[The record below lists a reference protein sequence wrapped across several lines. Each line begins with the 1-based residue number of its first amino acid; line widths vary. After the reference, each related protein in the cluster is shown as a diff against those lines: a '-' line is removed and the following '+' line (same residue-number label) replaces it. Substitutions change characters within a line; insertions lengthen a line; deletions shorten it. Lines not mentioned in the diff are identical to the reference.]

1 MLLALGFVAG
11 IAVLV
16 WLAIHGSGDEGP
28 VAQPMTSASGDLL
41 RAELGRC
48 NNLGAGAL
56 DDTGCKRAWAESR
69 RRFLGEPRPSG
80 KESGDLGGPTGTGA
94 R

>member
-16 WLAIHGSGDEGP
+16 WLAVQGSGDEGP
-28 VAQPMTSASGDLL
+28 IAQPVTSASGDPLG
-41 RAELGRC
+41 AELRRC
-48 NNLGAGAL
+48 NDLGAAAL

-69 RRFLGEPRPSG
+69 RRFLGEPQAPGGESESSGAPSSA
-80 KESGDLGGPTGTGA
+80 EA